1 MQPLA
6 NISNRYKR
14 MGSNLTA
21 LGSLF
26 RRQPAPL
33 LGLDVSS
40 SSVKLVELGR
50 DASGKLVLER
60 CAIEPLE
67 RGWITDGNV
76 EKFDE
81 VAEAVRR
88 VVRKSGTRTK
98 NAALAL
104 PPSAVITKKIVLPGG
119 MSEQELEIQVESE
132 ANQYIPFSL
141 DEVSLDFCVIGQSA
155 NSVGDV
161 EVLIA
166 ASRKE
171 KVQDRQGLAEAAGL
185 KAMILDV
192 ESDASRLATARR
204 IEQLP
209 GQGRDAV
216 VALFEVGAFTT
227 SMQVLRNQ
235 EVLYDRDQAFGGA
248 QLTQLIVRQ
257 YGFSAEEAEAK
268 KRSGDLPD
276 DYGSGV
282 LKPFVASIAQ
292 EIARALQFF
301 FTSTPHNRVD
311 YVLLAGGSA
320 SLPGLTSAVTRQTSF
335 ACSLVNP
342 FDGMEIGSGIR
353 EKKVRREAP
362 SYLTSCG
369 LAMRRFLQ

>member
-1 MQPLA
+1 MV
-6 NISNRYKR
+6 
-14 MGSNLTA
+14 A

-33 LGLDVSS
+33 IGLDVSS
-40 SSVKLVELGR
+40 SSVKLVELAQ
-50 DASGKLVLER
+50 DAAGKLVLER

-88 VVRKSGTRTK
+88 VVRKSGTRTR

-104 PPSAVITKKIVLPGG
+104 PPSAVITKKIILPGG
-119 MSEQELEIQVESE
+119 MSEQELELQVESE

-141 DEVSLDFCVIGQSA
+141 DEVSLDFCVVGPSA
-155 NSVGDV
+155 GSSDDV

-185 KAMILDV
+185 KASILDV
-192 ESDASRLATARR
+192 ESFASRLATSRL

-209 GQGRDAV
+209 GEGQDAV

-257 YGFSAEEAEAK
+257 YGFSAEEAESK
-268 KRSGDLPD
+268 KRSGELPA
-276 DYGSGV
+276 DYAAGV

-342 FDGMEIGSGIR
+342 FEGMEFGAAVR
-353 EKKVRREAP
+353 EKKVRREAA

-369 LAMRRFLQ
+369 LAMRRFMQ

>member
-192 ESDASRLATARR
+192 ESYASRLATARL